1 MMLGNAPF
9 NLDVFWRDKMAE
21 KDLRFKKKGVSER
34 RRTGILIILIGIGIP
49 LILSFFQ
56 EEGEFRFYSKTRI
69 VERGLIL
76 QEQKEIE
83 LALYQKKTNMSET
96 QRVVEEVKDVY
107 RKLLGEDYYKDKW
120 IFREYQGFLIPYKY
134 ALAFG
139 MLIGLFGLGR
149 LILG

>member
-1 MMLGNAPF
+1 
-9 NLDVFWRDKMAE
+9 MAE

-34 RRTGILIILIGIGIP
+34 RRTGILLILIGIGIP

-69 VERGLIL
+69 VERGLIP

-83 LALYQKKTNMSET
+83 LALHQKKQKMSDT
-96 QRVVEEVKDVY
+96 QRVAEEVKDVY

-120 IFREYQGFLIPYKY
+120 VFREYHGFLIPFKY
-134 ALAFG
+134 AIAFG
-139 MLIGLFGLGR
+139 MLIGLIGLGR
-149 LILG
+149 FILG

>member
-1 MMLGNAPF
+1 
-9 NLDVFWRDKMAE
+9 MAE
-21 KDLRFKKKGVSER
+21 KELRFKRKGVSER
-34 RRTGILIILIGIGIP
+34 RRTGVLLILIGIGIP

-69 VERGLIL
+69 IERGLIP

-83 LALYQKKTNMSET
+83 LALYQKKKNMSET

-120 IFREYQGFLIPYKY
+120 TFREYHGFLIPFRYVI
-134 ALAFG
+134 AFG
-139 MLIGLFGLGR
+139 MLFGLVGLGR
-149 LILG
+149 FILG

>member
-1 MMLGNAPF
+1 
-9 NLDVFWRDKMAE
+9 MAE
-21 KDLRFKKKGVSER
+21 KELRFKKRGISER
-34 RRTGILIILIGIGIP
+34 RRTGLLLILIGIGIP

-69 VERGLIL
+69 VERGLIE

-83 LALYQKKTNMSET
+83 LALFQKKQNMDDT
-96 QRVVEEVKDVY
+96 QRVVEEIKDAY

-120 IFREYQGFLIPYKY
+120 IFREYHGFLIPFKY
-134 ALAFG
+134 AIGLG
-139 MLIGLFGLGR
+139 MLIGLIGLGR

>member
-1 MMLGNAPF
+1 
-9 NLDVFWRDKMAE
+9 MAE
-21 KDLRFKKKGVSER
+21 KELRFKKKGVSER
-34 RRTGILIILIGIGIP
+34 RRTGILLILIGIGIP

-69 VERGLIL
+69 IERGLIP

-83 LALYQKKTNMSET
+83 LALLQKKKSMSDI

-120 IFREYQGFLIPYKY
+120 ISREYHGFLIPFKY
-134 ALAFG
+134 AIAFG
-139 MLIGLFGLGR
+139 MLIGLVGVGR
-149 LILG
+149 FILG

>member
-1 MMLGNAPF
+1 
-9 NLDVFWRDKMAE
+9 MAE
-21 KDLRFKKKGVSER
+21 KELRFKKRGISER
-34 RRTGILIILIGIGIP
+34 RRTGILLLLIGIGIP

-56 EEGEFRFYSKTRI
+56 EEGEFRFNSKTRI
-69 VERGLIL
+69 IERGLIP

-83 LALYQKKTNMSET
+83 LALHQKKQSMSET
-96 QRVVEEVKDVY
+96 QRVAEEIKDVY

-120 IFREYQGFLIPYKY
+120 TFREYHGFLIPFRY
-134 ALAFG
+134 AIAFG

>member
-1 MMLGNAPF
+1 
-9 NLDVFWRDKMAE
+9 MAQ

-34 RRTGILIILIGIGIP
+34 RRTGILLVLIGIGIP
-49 LILSFFQ
+49 LILSFVQ
-56 EEGEFRFYSKTRI
+56 TEGEFRFHSKTRI
-69 VERGLIL
+69 VERGLIP

-83 LALYQKKTNMSET
+83 LALQQKKNDMDDT

-120 IFREYQGFLIPYKY
+120 IFREYHGFLIPFKY
-134 ALAFG
+134 AIALG
-139 MLIGLFGLGR
+139 MLIGLVGLGR